1 MRFLLMVLALSVSLA
16 AQPAKDA
23 RPPVAPGGFVD
34 PARMGDQS
42 GELFFM
48 EIGSVIVAIL
58 TIVGA
63 IVVIRDVGRI
73 KDESVKQTELLEKLV
88 NR

>member
-1 MRFLLMVLALSVSLA
+1 
-16 AQPAKDA
+16 
-23 RPPVAPGGFVD
+23 
-34 PARMGDQS
+34 MGDQS